1 MLKFRELLWFM
12 KWWSVQSLETAHQ
25 PVIFQILKK
34 VSVTLAFLIYNI
46 LLKTNM
52 IQTFDM

>member
-1 MLKFRELLWFM
+1 MALQMASR
-12 KWWSVQSLETAHQ
+12 VQSLETAHQ
-25 PVIFQILKK
+25 PVIFQILKR
-34 VSVTLAFLIYNI
+34 VSVTLAFLTYNI